1 MNEPTK
7 TLLCDLALASAAA
20 IAAGTLVAC
29 SFCPL
34 LSWWAD
40 RRIGRAGPSPAPGPV
55 GGEDLDRQ
63 PDVGSN
69 TTALSP
75 EDETAAAVE
84 RLIALHRRVP

>member
-40 RRIGRAGPSPAPGPV
+40 RRIGRADADPLRAPDAV
-55 GGEDLDRQ
+55 GGED
-63 PDVGSN
+63 S
-69 TTALSP
+69 TTVLSP
-75 EDETAAAVE
+75 DDETAAAVE